1 VPYPAVKDV
10 LSQQDFLGTRGKWV
24 SKIQEYDLEIKPTK
38 IIKGQGLAK
47 MLTESNEESIQMGEN
62 DQINVIVSELEHDE
76 WYADIIYYLKNLS
89 CPDHLVDH
97 KRRALKLKAMK
108 YCLTQ
113 DGLGW
118 KNPDG
123 IILRCVNKDEA
134 DQLIK
139 ELHSGY
145 CGGHFASRTTTHK
158 ILRAG
163 YYLAYI
169 FH

>member
-1 VPYPAVKDV
+1 
-10 LSQQDFLGTRGKWV
+10 
-24 SKIQEYDLEIKPTK
+24 
-38 IIKGQGLAK
+38 
-47 MLTESNEESIQMGEN
+47 
-62 DQINVIVSELEHDE
+62 VIVSELEHDE

-97 KRRALKLKAMK
+97 KKRALKLKAMK

-123 IILRCVNKDEA
+123 IILRCVNKDEV
-134 DQLIK
+134 DRLIK

-145 CGGHFASRTTTHK
+145 CGGHFFPHHRP
-158 ILRAG
+158 
-163 YYLAYI
+163 
-169 FH
+169 